1 MNNLVFFSFAPANI
15 SKNMDLWPNTDTHTH
30 THIDS
35 MHNGCHGHDLLFS
48 LLRLHC
54 RSLTLRSSDWHA
66 FGWLSSHTYTL
77 DPPPHILTHTHRS
90 TALHVRALCLIPSQ
104 LWLSVCV
111 STSEGRLRRPW
122 RWTRK
127 GGGRRVDGGRER
139 GRYTFPFWFWNTSM
153 LLSAAVTRT
162 VFESVCVWNTNWFW
176 HMNMAKKK
184 HSLTQTHISLKD

>member
-1 MNNLVFFSFAPANI
+1 MPCVWKLSTMTQANVKWLTCFFFLLHQPTSQRTWTYDPI
-15 SKNMDLWPNTDTHTH
+15 QTDTQTHTH

-77 DPPPHILTHTHRS
+77 DPPPHILTHTPRC

-104 LWLSVCV
+104 LW
-111 STSEGRLRRPW
+111 
-122 RWTRK
+122 
-127 GGGRRVDGGRER
+127 
-139 GRYTFPFWFWNTSM
+139 
-153 LLSAAVTRT
+153 
-162 VFESVCVWNTNWFW
+162 VCVWAQAREDYAGRDDGRGREGGVGSREREREIHLPFLVL
-176 HMNMAKKK
+176 K
-184 HSLTQTHISLKD
+184 H